1 MHLLNV
7 VRACGYMQAS
17 MVEIYNETIQDLLTS
32 DAKVLDLKAQGNKI
46 VLPGLTEMVVENSS
60 DIDNVFALGDKNR
73 HVASTKMNST
83 SSRSHLVFR
92 ITVEGV
98 DRASGA
104 ISTGTLTL
112 CDLAGSERVSKTDAQ
127 GARLVEAAAINKSL
141 SALGQVRVV
150 TCA

>member
-1 MHLLNV
+1 
-7 VRACGYMQAS
+7 

-32 DAKVLDLKAQGNKI
+32 DAKTLDLKAQGNKI
-46 VLPGLTEMVVENSS
+46 VLPGLTEMIVDGAD
-60 DIDNVFALGDKNR
+60 DIDSVFALGEKNR
-73 HVASTKMNST
+73 TVAATKMNST

-98 DRASGA
+98 DSSSGA

-141 SALGQVRVV
+141 SALGQVCNLQAPSKRSNILRSHVI
-150 TCA
+150 